1 MIIRLAFFLLL
12 GVCAPAFA
20 QQAPNRFAA
29 TLVPAERFEIGAT
42 LVERHG
48 QGGRPLILVPGIA
61 SGAWIWQDTIRRT
74 MNAHTVYVLTLPGF
88 DGHPSIP
95 GKGYAAARDSLR
107 ALIDTRKQRKPVLI
121 GHGLGGTL
129 ALDVAAQAP
138 DLVGGVVLIDA
149 LPVLAGTEDWPADQ
163 RAQLAGAMAARMP
176 SEKPAMVAAQ
186 QQQYMRGMGVIDIA
200 RADELAKLM
209 NKSDPAAVHNYMV
222 DGFAVDLRPAL
233 PSIKAPVLV
242 IAPYFDL
249 DAAQQQT
256 TQENK
261 TEYYRTVMK
270 GTPNLKVMAVSPARH
285 FAMFDQPQAVNEAIG
300 DYLKT
305 LGD

>member
-29 TLVPAERFEIGAT
+29 TLVPAERFEIGAM

-48 QGGRPLILVPGIA
+48 QGGTPLILVPGIA
-61 SGAWIWQDTIRRT
+61 SGAWTWQDSIRLA
-74 MNAHTVYVLTLPGF
+74 MNDHTVYVLTLPGF
-88 DGHPSIP
+88 DGRPSLA

-107 ALIDTRKQRKPVLI
+107 ALIDTRKLRKPVLI

-138 DLVGGVVLIDA
+138 DLIGGVVLIDG
-149 LPVLAGTEDWPADQ
+149 LPVLAGTEDWPAGQ
-163 RAQLAGAMAARMP
+163 RAQIAGAMAARMP
-176 SEKPAMVAAQ
+176 LGKPAMVAAQ
-186 QQQYMRGMGVIDIA
+186 QQQYMRGMGVIDMA

-209 NKSDPAAVHNYMV
+209 NKSDPAAVNNYMV

-261 TEYYRTVMK
+261 IEYYRTVMK
-270 GTPNLKVMAVSPARH
+270 GTPNLKVVAVSPARH
-285 FAMFDQPQAVNEAIG
+285 FVMFDQPQAVNEAIG
-300 DYLKT
+300 EYLKT